1 MAAKC
6 SCKKKTSKIH
16 EAKKRASKAKTKG
29 AVSKA
34 KTKVSKLAASKGC
47 RC

>member
-1 MAAKC
+1 MVTKC

-16 EAKKRASKAKTKG
+16 EAKKRTSKAKAK
-29 AVSKA
+29 AKVSKA
-34 KTKVSKLAASKGC
+34 KAKVSKLAASKGC